1 MTLLQFLPSG
11 RLGRGLYYE
20 KRNMEIRH
28 SDDTGCAD
36 SHCNQLRCYELHEL
50 TKNALRQGI
59 FFLPLSGYRL
69 KKII

>member
-20 KRNMEIRH
+20 KRYMEIRH

-36 SHCNQLRCYELHEL
+36 GHCNQLRCYQLHEL
-50 TKNALRQGI
+50 R
-59 FFLPLSGYRL
+59 
-69 KKII
+69 KKPR